1 MTENPRRNREIPRRE
16 TETMRAES
24 IQIEMASA
32 VRFLGGE
39 GSAKEQI
46 TKAARAARLPH
57 TVIERLRWRKIKRIP
72 ADIADAVREAVEK
85 HNDESL
91 RRAKHELLI
100 EQQKNHFLAAH
111 LMEID
116 PHQYG
121 TFAGFLRGEPVPPRD
136 EDHHQGRK

>member
-1 MTENPRRNREIPRRE
+1 
-16 TETMRAES
+16 MRAET

-39 GSAKEQI
+39 GPAKEQI
-46 TKAARAARLPH
+46 TRAARAARLPH

-85 HNDESL
+85 HNEEGL
-91 RRAKHELLI
+91 RRAKHEALMHRQRA
-100 EQQKNHFLAAH
+100 EFFAAQ

-116 PHQYG
+116 PDRHR
-121 TFAGFLRGEPVPPRD
+121 ASIDRLRG
-136 EDHHQGRK
+136 QALG

>member
-1 MTENPRRNREIPRRE
+1 MTENPRRNRENQRRE

-46 TKAARAARLPH
+46 TKAARAARLPL

-72 ADIADAVREAVEK
+72 ADIADTIREAVEK

-100 EQQKNHFLAAH
+100 TQQQNHILAAR

-116 PHQYG
+116 PDQYG
-121 TFAGFLRGEPVPPRD
+121 TFAGFLRGEPIPPRH
-136 EDHHQGRK
+136 EDNHQSRK